1 MKNKFIKVL
10 SMLLIMLALVASL
23 ASCDIWGTTTTTTTF
38 VPNEESKVPEFWNTA
53 TYTEDTELG
62 EGSKTFTFIVDAEG
76 YAITFTIHTDAEKV
90 GEALL
95 TLGLV
100 EGEDGQYG
108 LYVKK
113 VNGMLADWDIDQT
126 YWAFYEN
133 GAYGNGVDVTGV
145 VDGYNYSF
153 VRTK

>member
-38 VPNEESKVPEFWNTA
+38 VPNEEEKVPEFWNTA

-62 EGSKTFTFIVDAEG
+62 EGSKTFTFTVDAEG